1 MPGHAAQAAPMAC
14 IGRLRRYVGLG
25 NGAVILNI
33 VDKLY
38 VCMKKQ
44 NTARNEK
51 WLARQLRLKARDI
64 APALEE
70 LEDKGRIYRTDTGE
84 YRAVNDRY
92 VYDGSVVLTA
102 SGRAFVWL
110 PDGRELPLEMRRQI
124 AFAGERV
131 RAFVPKSDGASAL
144 LVGVPERFP
153 NGQSELELMAA
164 VTDVELPPLYR
175 AGQEK
180 DARYLLSPLG
190 NMRRLFRCEL
200 TGVERELARGDV
212 VRVRISRR
220 PMHGDLMRC
229 QLVRIESAQS
239 GLRMFMSALE
249 ERYELSRERPEPDEQ
264 QRAALDS
271 LHAQGLCEPQRRDL
285 RGQICFT
292 IDGDTAKDFDDAVSL
307 RHDGGRLLLGV
318 HIADVSHFVR
328 TGTPWDAEAYARGTS
343 VYLPWYTFHMLPEAL
358 SCELCSLMPDVDRL
372 ALTCEMEIEDGMVR
386 DYAIYPSVI
395 HSHARLTYAQVNRLF
410 DGDEGAVP
418 SELASVLRDMR
429 RLSSTLG
436 KRRSARGAINFESSE
451 VEFRLGEDGVPVE
464 ILRRRQGAA
473 ELLIEEFMLLANQTV
488 AAHMLA
494 NGLGC
499 VYRVHEKPDA
509 EDVRKLEELTRNLGI
524 DWRAGREPEPR
535 AFQRLLDMSA
545 DSPARSLIQT
555 SALRAMKK
563 AKYSEKPLGHF
574 GLALRDYCHFTS
586 PIRRYPDLLVH
597 RLLHMSCDGR
607 TQSGGYNRLVDELPE
622 RAAQCSACE
631 LNAATAE
638 READNLLKCAYMLGR
653 EGEVFDG
660 CISGMCSWAIFVEL
674 DNMCDGAVPLR
685 TLDEYYTAD
694 EAMTRMVSD
703 SGNVLET
710 GMRVRVR
717 VTSVSLAEPRVYLEL
732 VEYGTAKAGASLQ

>member
-1 MPGHAAQAAPMAC
+1 M
-14 IGRLRRYVGLG
+14 
-25 NGAVILNI
+25 NI

-38 VCMKKQ
+38 VCIKKQ
-44 NTARNEK
+44 SAARSEK

-70 LEDKGRIYRTDTGE
+70 LEDKGRIYRTESGD
-84 YRAVNDRY
+84 YRAVNERY
-92 VYDGSVVLTA
+92 VYDGRVVLTA
-102 SGRAFVWL
+102 SGRAYVWL
-110 PDGRELPLEMRRQI
+110 PDGRELPLDMRRQI
-124 AFAGERV
+124 AFAGEQV
-131 RAFVPKSDGASAL
+131 RAFVPKSEEPYAL
-144 LVGVPERFP
+144 LVGVPEQFP
-153 NGQSELELMAA
+153 NGKNELELMTA
-164 VTDVELPPLYR
+164 VTDVELPPLYEP
-175 AGQEK
+175 GSEK

-190 NMRRLFRCEL
+190 SMRRLFRCEL

-212 VRVRISRR
+212 VRVRIYKR

-239 GLRMFMSALE
+239 GLRLFMSALE

-271 LHAQGLCEPQRRDL
+271 LQAQGLDDQTRHDL
-285 RGQICFT
+285 RTQVCFT

-307 RHDGGRLLLGV
+307 RYEGGRMLLGV

-328 TGTPWDAEAYARGTS
+328 PGTPWDTEAYARGTS

-372 ALTCEMEIEDGMVR
+372 ALTCEMEIEDGIVR
-386 DYAIYPSVI
+386 DYEIFPSII
-395 HSHARLTYAQVNRLF
+395 HSNARLTYAQVNRLF
-410 DGDEGAVP
+410 EGDETAVNA
-418 SELASVLRDMR
+418 ELAPVLLDMR
-429 RLSSTLG
+429 RLSSVLG

-451 VEFRLGEDGVPVE
+451 VEFQLGDDGMPLQ
-464 ILRRRQGAA
+464 ILKRSQGPA
-473 ELLIEEFMLLANQTV
+473 ELMIEEFMLLANQTV
-488 AAHMLA
+488 AAHMKA
-494 NGLGC
+494 NDLGC
-499 VYRVHEKPDA
+499 VYRVHEKPDG
-509 EDVRKLEELTRNLGI
+509 EDVRKLEELARNLGI

-535 AFQRLLDMSA
+535 AFQRLLDISA
-545 DSPARSLIQT
+545 DCPARSLIQT
-555 SALRAMKK
+555 SALRTMKK

-597 RLLHMSCDGR
+597 RLLHMSFAGR
-607 TQSGGYNRLVDELPE
+607 TLSGGYKRLIDELPE
-622 RAAQCSACE
+622 RAAMCSACE

-653 EGEVFDG
+653 DGEEFDG

-674 DNMCDGAVPLR
+674 DNMCEGAVPLR

-703 SGNVLET
+703 SGNVLEI

-717 VTSVSLAEPRVYLEL
+717 ATNVVLAEPRVYLTL
-732 VEYGTAKAGASLQ
+732 VSTAASNTSANEQ